1 MASNWISD
9 PQWDQQNRPYVEML
23 MDGPGYKKGDRRYI
37 APAEVWSSNSYG
49 EDPRL
54 MQWADANRNA
64 PGQSLLRERGQ
75 WNPRTGKWDQGVN
88 WTNIASMAVGGAMA
102 APFVVPAVSSL
113 ISGAGAEGAA
123 APLLTNTATPGMASI
138 VPTGAM
144 GAGTAAIPTAASA
157 ALPAVTSAAVPTLA
171 SAALPGAVADF
182 TSGVVGTLPAVGPTA
197 GEIATA
203 LAIPAATTAPVVANM
218 IGPED
223 PYQPEDTPREPDATK
238 DSTPRTGEPGSRP
251 LPEGP
256 DIINGPGMPPLPD
269 VAKPA
274 FKLPLGITMKDI
286 LDNGLGFLNQFLN
299 RNAQQDQSEA
309 RAAAD
314 KAALDFA
321 MAAYREQ
328 MDREKERW
336 DANEARRVPYRRA
349 SADTLA
355 EFRRLLGLGD

>member
-182 TSGVVGTLPAVGPTA
+182 TSGVVGTLGPTA
-197 GEIATA
+197 GEIATS
-203 LAIPAATTAPVVANM
+203 LAVPAAMTAAPVVANM

-238 DSTPRTGEPGSRP
+238 DSTPRPGDPSSRP
-251 LPEGP
+251 TT
-256 DIINGPGMPPLPD
+256 PPTTPPVD
-269 VAKPA
+269 KPKPK
-274 FKLPLGITMKDI
+274 FQLPLGITMKDI
-286 LDNGLGFLNQFLN
+286 LDNGLGFLNNFLN